1 MTTEWTTL
9 PVWGPDMKA
18 RVHMLEPSWF
28 VKAIPEGSVVVEMG
42 QIHHGQSEEE
52 AIEVF
57 KRCSE
62 YPLRV
67 KLARSMGKTFDMP
80 IQSQPAVGLYVMDVQ
95 LPDGEASDKIEDES
109 ETEAEIIEHPL
120 STKLVR
126 HGPFDNESDAF
137 EWRDVNAPD
146 CLVCF
151 CPPHV
156 GEAE

>member
-18 RVHMLEPSWF
+18 QAHMLEPSWF
-28 VKAIPEGSVVVEMG
+28 VQAMPEGSVVVDRG
-42 QIHHGQSEEE
+42 QIYHGQSEEE
-52 AIEVF
+52 VTEVY
-57 KRCSE
+57 RRSSA
-62 YPLRV
+62 YWLRE

-80 IQSQPAVGLYVMDVQ
+80 VQVKPAVGLYVMDVQ
-95 LPDGEASDKIEDES
+95 MPDGAASEEIEDEC